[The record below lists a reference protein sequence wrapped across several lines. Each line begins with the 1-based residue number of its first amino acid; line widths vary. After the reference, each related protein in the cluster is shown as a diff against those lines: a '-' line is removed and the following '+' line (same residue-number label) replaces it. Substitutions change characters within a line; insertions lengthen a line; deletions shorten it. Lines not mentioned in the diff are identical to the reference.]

1 MEHRA
6 FANHTLARC
15 MIASMDSSSMV
26 FSNVFVPAT
35 YILAEAGLRDALPC
49 LLMAEAD
56 YMSLSML
63 EATSEVQQLLV
74 VAYHNLNMTAEEEGA
89 FERYTHSTKLAQ
101 AFEESPADPEATRV
115 WDTVTEIGKSLVS
128 R

>member
-1 MEHRA
+1 
-6 FANHTLARC
+6 
-15 MIASMDSSSMV
+15 MIASMDSSSMA
-26 FSNVFVPAT
+26 FSNLFVPAA
-35 YILAEAGLRDALPC
+35 YILADAGLRDALPC

-74 VAYHNLNMTAEEEGA
+74 VAYHNLSMTAEEDGA
-89 FERYTHSTKLAQ
+89 FERYTQSTKLAQ
-101 AFEESPADPEATRV
+101 AFEENPADPEVTRV
-115 WDTVTEIGKSLVS
+115 WDTVTEIGKSLAS

>member
-15 MIASMDSSSMV
+15 MIASTDSSSMT
-26 FSNVFVPAT
+26 FSSVFVPGT
-35 YILAEAGLRDALPC
+35 YILVEAGLRNALPC

-56 YMSLSML
+56 YMSMSML

-74 VAYHNLNMTAEEEGA
+74 VVYHNLGMTAEEEGA
-89 FERYTHSTKLAQ
+89 FERYMQSTKLAQ
-101 AFEESPADPEATRV
+101 AFEENPADPEATRV
-115 WDTVTEIGKSLVS
+115 WDTVTEIGKSLAS